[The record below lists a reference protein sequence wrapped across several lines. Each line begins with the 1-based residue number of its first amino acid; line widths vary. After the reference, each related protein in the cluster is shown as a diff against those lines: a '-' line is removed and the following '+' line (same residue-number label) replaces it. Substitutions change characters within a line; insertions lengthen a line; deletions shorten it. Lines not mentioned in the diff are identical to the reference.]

1 MNADRLT
8 PRLVSAF
15 ILILALAWTL
25 PACAPSATP
34 TPFRPPSDAASPA
47 TLPTGP
53 SAGAA
58 TPIVSFTQAFTP
70 APIQVTAAPPCENNL
85 TFLLDLTYKDNTVV
99 LPGQSIDK
107 QWLVQNNGSC
117 NWDSRYRL
125 RFISGESLGAPE
137 DLPLYPAR
145 SGARIT
151 LRIEFT
157 APTAP
162 GSYQSAWQA
171 LSPDGTLFGDTVYIQ
186 IVVGQ

>member
-1 MNADRLT
+1 MNADRLA

-15 ILILALAWTL
+15 ILILLLTL
-25 PACAPSATP
+25 PACAPAATP
-34 TPFRPPSDAASPA
+34 TFFRPPSDVTSPA
-47 TLPTGP
+47 TLPPGP
-53 SAGAA
+53 AAGAV
-58 TPIVSFTQAFTP
+58 TPIISLAETLTP
-70 APIQVTAAPPCENNL
+70 APIQVIAAPPCENNL
-85 TFLLDLTYKDNTVV
+85 TFLLDLTYEDNTVV

-125 RFISGESLGAPE
+125 RFIGGDSLGAPE

-145 SGARIT
+145 AGARIT

-157 APTAP
+157 APSAP

-171 LSPDGTLFGDTVYIQ
+171 MSPDGTLFGEEIYLL
-186 IVVGQ
+186 VVIAQQ